1 MKHLYW
7 NDIKE
12 GSIIPRKEKYL
23 TLMEFNRFAA
33 ANDEFY
39 MYHMDPEYDKK
50 LGWPE
55 VIIMGHLRMSY
66 MSKLLEDWVGIDG
79 QIKKIGCQHRGVDV
93 RNSTIYVGGKVINKY
108 EENGQLLL
116 DCELWVDNEKGERT
130 SPGWATVELL
140 YKKESK

>member
-1 MKHLYW
+1 
-7 NDIKE
+7 
-12 GSIIPRKEKYL
+12 
-23 TLMEFNRFAA
+23 
-33 ANDEFY
+33 
-39 MYHMDPEYDKK
+39 
-50 LGWPE
+50 
-55 VIIMGHLRMSY
+55 
-66 MSKLLEDWVGIDG
+66 MSKLVEDWVGIDG